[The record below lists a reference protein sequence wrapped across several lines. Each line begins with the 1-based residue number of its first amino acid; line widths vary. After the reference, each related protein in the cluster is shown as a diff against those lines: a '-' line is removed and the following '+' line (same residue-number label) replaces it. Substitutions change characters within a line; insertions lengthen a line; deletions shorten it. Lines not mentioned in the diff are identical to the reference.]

1 MKDELK
7 QAAEAIAT
15 HPKTSIFVAGA
26 ANFNAWW
33 MNWGE
38 PIINAATSVL
48 GVVLL
53 VIMIMYHWQNMKKI
67 KREND
72 KG

>member
-15 HPKTSIFVAGA
+15 HPKTSSVIAASPLYVWINNLNPILDFVATVMGI
-26 ANFNAWW
+26 
-33 MNWGE
+33 G
-38 PIINAATSVL
+38 
-48 GVVLL
+48 L
-53 VIMIMYHWQNMKKI
+53 VAILMMYHWQNMKKI